1 MSNVSTQKIKEKN
14 IQSLRRAA
22 PGKSRGMQS
31 EHLQQRLLLSGF
43 STDNQ
48 LFMRKQVY
56 EAILL
61 YDDVTGAP
69 VYVCTAH
76 ATLNRL

>member
-1 MSNVSTQKIKEKN
+1 MYLLKKIKEKN
-14 IQSLRRAA
+14 IQSPRRTAA
-22 PGKSRGMQS
+22 GKSRGMQS